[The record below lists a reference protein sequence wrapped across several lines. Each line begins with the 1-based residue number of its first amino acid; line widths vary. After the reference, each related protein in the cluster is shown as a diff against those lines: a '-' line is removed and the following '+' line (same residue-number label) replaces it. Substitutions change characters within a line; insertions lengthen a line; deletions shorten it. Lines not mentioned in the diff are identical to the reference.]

1 MWADYARTF
10 AIACM
15 VFGHVEYFGMNGYY
29 GFWNRL
35 QDLFCMPLF
44 FFLSGFFAKSLHNFH
59 DAWRYIENKAFQ
71 LLLPFVVCGLFY
83 IFIFCPQRSW
93 YSLFYCPNDGA
104 HYGYWFLP
112 VLFEMNLLFVICQ
125 IFVRSLRIS
134 DNLGKGLLV
143 ISIVLWG
150 GLMILAIL
158 KLIPEVLDSLL
169 TISRIRWNF
178 PFFIMGYFVA
188 QNGQLEKFLSKKV
201 YVITTTIF
209 IVLYII
215 REKFSINNLFFSY
228 TLIFCAIQIIC
239 YLSHRYDSS
248 GKEKFKGVL
257 SYCGKR
263 TLAIYVL
270 HFFFI
275 PKNIPWMNIIICPD
289 GIKDANIAIELFVC
303 GILAFIIIVIVLLIE
318 LIINESW
325 LFRRIILGKLK

>member
-1 MWADYARTF
+1 
-10 AIACM
+10 
-15 VFGHVEYFGMNGYY
+15 
-29 GFWNRL
+29 
-35 QDLFCMPLF
+35 
-44 FFLSGFFAKSLHNFH
+44 
-59 DAWRYIENKAFQ
+59 
-71 LLLPFVVCGLFY
+71 
-83 IFIFCPQRSW
+83 
-93 YSLFYCPNDGA
+93 
-104 HYGYWFLP
+104 
-112 VLFEMNLLFVICQ
+112 
-125 IFVRSLRIS
+125 
-134 DNLGKGLLV
+134 
-143 ISIVLWG
+143 
-150 GLMILAIL
+150 MILAIL